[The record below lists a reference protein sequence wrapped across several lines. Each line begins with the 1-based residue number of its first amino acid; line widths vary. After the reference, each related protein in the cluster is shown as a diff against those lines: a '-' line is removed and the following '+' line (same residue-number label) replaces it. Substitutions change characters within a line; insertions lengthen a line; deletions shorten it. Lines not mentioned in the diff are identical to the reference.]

1 MEWFR
6 KWEGGCLVVDGGMDL
21 YIMCVHGKAFAD
33 IDKYLENGNH
43 VQAKKR
49 LVTVWHV

>member
-1 MEWFR
+1 MVPEVG
-6 KWEGGCLVVDGGMDL
+6 KGMPGCGGMDL

-43 VQAKKR
+43 VQG
-49 LVTVWHV
+49 